1 MSTDLE
7 HHSSQD
13 SLPKKLFMSH
23 NLGQFNKSA
32 ASDYDSHLLKKLDSR
47 RVFDNRSPPRRS
59 GLAMSLDQNRPDPP
73 RHAVV
78 PQLSLPVRLNNQP
91 SIDPSSRFTD
101 PPLQTTTSPRVASYY
116 QTSGPEYRS
125 PVELTDVDRSPRYRT
140 RRNNSD
146 DATMSIHS
154 GYDNVEDTDFP
165 MEETSGIRRLR
176 IDDPHGR
183 TDFQAVGQKRRASS
197 PPGGDS
203 PPQGP
208 MNSNDPTRRRDGVG
222 RGSPAPR
229 LSLVAPG
236 SLSSA
241 SPAGRSA
248 SYVSTTSLNT
258 SISSLTSFGG
268 RSPSGLS
275 SGGLSPVDMMANSP
289 YNTPISLG
297 PSSCTSFGRGPHQ
310 RNISSENRQL
320 ASPRKVVEVPKA
332 TISKLQGGFLMCEC
346 CPKKPKKFETPEE
359 LRYVR
364 SIITLSM
371 TYT

>member
-1 MSTDLE
+1 
-7 HHSSQD
+7 
-13 SLPKKLFMSH
+13 MSH
-23 NLGQFNKSA
+23 NIPQFNKSA

-47 RVFDNRSPPRRS
+47 RAFDNRSPPRRS
-59 GLAMSLDQNRPDPP
+59 GLAMSLDQSRPDPL
-73 RHAVV
+73 RHTNV
-78 PQLSLPVRLNNQP
+78 PQLSLPLRLNNH
-91 SIDPSSRFTD
+91 STTDPSSRFTES
-101 PPLQTTTSPRVASYY
+101 PIHGTTTTTTSPRAAPYYSVA
-116 QTSGPEYRS
+116 GAEYRS
-125 PVELTDVDRSPRYRT
+125 PVELSDIDRSPRYRA

-154 GYDNVEDTDFP
+154 GYDNMEDADFP

-183 TDFQAVGQKRRASS
+183 PDFHAVGQKRRASS
-197 PPGGDS
+197 PPSGDS

-208 MNSNDPTRRRDGVG
+208 VTSSDSNRRRDGVG

-229 LSLVAPG
+229 LSLVPPS
-236 SLSSA
+236 SLSSV
-241 SPAGRSA
+241 SSAGRSA
-248 SYVSTTSLNT
+248 SYVSTASLNT

-275 SGGLSPVDMMANSP
+275 SGGLSPVDMIGNSP
-289 YNTPISLG
+289 YNTPITLG
-297 PSSCTSFGRGPHQ
+297 PPSCTPFGRGPHQ
-310 RNISSENRQL
+310 RNISNESRQL

-359 LRYVR
+359 LRYVLLNSSLR
-364 SIITLSM
+364 KTNISDEYIT
-371 TYT
+371 

>member
-1 MSTDLE
+1 
-7 HHSSQD
+7 
-13 SLPKKLFMSH
+13 
-23 NLGQFNKSA
+23 
-32 ASDYDSHLLKKLDSR
+32 
-47 RVFDNRSPPRRS
+47 
-59 GLAMSLDQNRPDPP
+59 MSLDQNRPDPP

-275 SGGLSPVDMMANSP
+275 SGGLSPVDMMANSLTTRP
-289 YNTPISLG
+289 SPSVPLHVPPLVVAPISETSAAKTGNLRRLVKLSRYRKPPSQNCKG
-297 PSSCTSFGRGPHQ
+297 VSSCV
-310 RNISSENRQL
+310 N
-320 ASPRKVVEVPKA
+320 AA
-332 TISKLQGGFLMCEC
+332 
-346 CPKKPKKFETPEE
+346 PKKPKKFETPEE